1 MRPARVKKCRGRVG
15 PVRSDAAT
23 VDAYLAEVPTE
34 RRGGLELLRGLCRDG
49 LPGYDEAM
57 RYGMPPYLRGGVVE
71 VAFASRKR
79 HVSLYVLREGA
90 LRAAADRLG
99 SLPVGKGCVRFTSPG
114 RIDPELVRA
123 LLAATVADAGEV
135 C

>member
-1 MRPARVKKCRGRVG
+1 M
-15 PVRSDAAT
+15 RSDAAT
-23 VDAYLAEVPTE
+23 VDAYVAEAPAE
-34 RRGGLELLRGLCRDG
+34 RRAGLGLLRSLCREG

-57 RYGMPPYLRGGVVE
+57 RYGMPSYLRAGVVE
-71 VAFASRKR
+71 VAFASQKR
-79 HVSLYVLREGA
+79 YVSFYVLREGA
-90 LRAAADRLG
+90 LPAVADRLG
-99 SLPVGKGCVRFTSPG
+99 SLPVGKGCVRFTSPD